1 MKSYLRLISIFCTGV
16 VSILMLAQAA
26 QTPKQQP
33 AQKSTLR
40 PVRAE
45 SLSSV
50 SSTPAGDGSQVLEI
64 HNVSYEVTGTDV
76 PGLTRD
82 ERLLLRK
89 TTHSK
94 GTMGDIG
101 VDAKILLEAWRF
113 GDDLGQKPRYTIS
126 VPGTD
131 GHTMDDAI
139 FIASRG
145 LEEVDWW
152 SVYRL
157 GTGQHLFDTYVPL
170 VSFSISKQFLTTRY
184 IGLDV
189 PSDEISDTRL
199 KQPNVVAV
207 LTYASAERVL
217 REALLTCD
225 DADQAALLHSYA
237 DTTRSVSMVEGESV
251 AATSKSRPGE
261 PSRTL
266 KLSFSQNYPSPS
278 DTKQV
283 LIPVQG
289 DDLDLAHAQLPALMH
304 VSAWH
309 R

>member
-1 MKSYLRLISIFCTGV
+1 MNSYLKLTSIFCT
-16 VSILMLAQAA
+16 SIASMSLMLAQAA

-33 AQKSTLR
+33 AQKSMSR
-40 PVRAE
+40 PVRAQ

-50 SSTPAGDGSQVLEI
+50 TSSLAADGFQLLEI
-64 HNVSYEVTGTDV
+64 RNVSYEVTGTV
-76 PGLTRD
+76 PGFAED

-94 GTMGDIG
+94 ETIGDIG
-101 VDAKILLEAWRF
+101 VDATILLEAWRF

-131 GHTMDDAI
+131 GHTIDNAI

-170 VSFSISKQFLTTRY
+170 VSFSISKQFLTPRY
-184 IGLDV
+184 VGLNV
-189 PSDEISDTRL
+189 PSDEVYDTRL

-207 LTYASAERVL
+207 LTYASADRVL

-225 DADQAALLHSYA
+225 DADQAALLRSYS

-251 AATSKSRPGE
+251 AATGKSRPRE

-266 KLSFSQNYPSPS
+266 KLSFNQNYPSPS
-278 DTKQV
+278 HTKLV

-289 DDLDLAHAQLPALMH
+289 DDFDLTHAQLPARMH

>member
-1 MKSYLRLISIFCTGV
+1 MKSHLKSIIVFCTGIAGM
-16 VSILMLAQAA
+16 SLMVAQAA
-26 QTPKQQP
+26 QTPKQRP
-33 AQKSTLR
+33 AQNSR

-45 SLSSV
+45 STSSV
-50 SSTPAGDGSQVLEI
+50 SSTPTANGSQLVEI
-64 HNVSYEVTGTDV
+64 RNVSYEVTGADV
-76 PGLTRD
+76 PGLATD
-82 ERLLLRK
+82 ERLMLRK
-89 TTHSK
+89 TTHLK
-94 GTMGDIG
+94 ETMGDIG
-101 VDAKILLEAWRF
+101 VDGTILLEAWRF
-113 GDDLGQKPRYTIS
+113 GDDLGEKPRYTLS
-126 VPGTD
+126 VSGTD
-131 GHTMDDAI
+131 GRTMDNAI

-152 SVYRL
+152 SIYRL
-157 GTGQHLFDTYVPL
+157 GTGLHLFDTYVPL

-184 IGLDV
+184 VGLDV

-225 DADQAALLHSYA
+225 DADQAALLRSYA

-251 AATSKSRPGE
+251 AATGKSKPQE

-283 LIPVQG
+283 LIAVHG
-289 DDLDLAHAQLPALMH
+289 DDLDFAHAQLPARMH
-304 VSAWH
+304 MSAWH